1 MANQWRFNQILFN
14 AWRRSTWT
22 SSWLDDLI
30 FNWFWLQNENFITTK
45 LNVWNMPNINLLT
58 YSNPKSDWWWLLDRF
73 YKNRTITIKGHII
86 GDDIDHTQQLIDN
99 LKKAISTKQ
108 WYLDF
113 KVWETYRRILCTLT
127 NSDIVNRESYDVNHA
142 EYTLTFRAEKPFRSE
157 KKRESELYENVNDE
171 INEWIYNE
179 WSEYS
184 NPIINI
190 VVNSVSNC
198 NELIV
203 KIWDNQLTISETLT
217 AWDIIDI
224 NTDEKMILLNEESID
239 FTWKFPRLEAW
250 WNIFTVDANW
260 TFDFDVSV
268 LYPKNY
274 L

>member
-1 MANQWRFNQILFN
+1 MSNQWRFNQILFN

-86 GDDIDHTQQLIDN
+86 GESLDHTQQLIDS
-99 LKKAISTKQ
+99 LKKALSVKQ
-108 WYLDF
+108 WYIDF

-127 NSDIVNRESYDVNHA
+127 NSDIINRESYDVNHA
-142 EYTLTFRAEKPFRSE
+142 EYTLTFRAERPFRSE
-157 KKRESELYENVNDE
+157 RVRSSVLFENVNDE
-171 INEWIYNE
+171 INEDIYNE

-184 NPIINI
+184 LPTINI
-190 VVNSVSNC
+190 LVVSASNC
-198 NELIV
+198 DEISV
-203 KIWDNQLTISETLT
+203 KIWENTLIINTSLT
-217 AWDIIDI
+217 AWDILDI
-224 NTDEKMILLNEESID
+224 NTKNKIVQLNTSTID
-239 FTWKFPRLEAW
+239 FNWRFPRLEAW
-250 WNIFTVDANW
+250 NNMLTLNANW
-260 TFDFDVSV
+260 TFNFDVNV
-268 LYPKNY
+268 LFPKNY